1 MKIKKVLTTS
11 MLCALVCTA
20 LPVASTYADETEKVE
35 VKIHSTN
42 IEEVNNFLVSSS
54 TLVVETPS
62 VVELKKLS
70 NDQDIYSLVTEED
83 TLMPELE
90 ENAFYIKESV
100 EAKLALTDSEGETVK
115 LQKGSIVKVEM
126 TGDKMATVTV
136 DGKVLSVD
144 VALLTKE
151 VVEPEKTEK
160 EIKAEEE
167 KVAAEKK
174 ASEDKKAEEEKK
186 AAEKKAEEERVA
198 AEKKAAE
205 ERKAAEKKA
214 EEERVAA
221 EKKAAEER
229 KAAAKKAEEERVAAE
244 KKAAEQKKAAA
255 AKKVTLYATENLN
268 VRSDQS
274 ATSSKLGILSK
285 GEKVT
290 GIDKG
295 EWVEFTFNGKTGY
308 VIKSYLSATK
318 PAAEQPKANN
328 NSGNSTPAKTEKQSY
343 SSDIDKV
350 VEVALAQVGKPYIWA
365 SANPN
370 IGFDCSGLTYYAF
383 KQAGIN
389 LNRTS
394 YTQINNGVSVDSKD
408 LRKGDLVFF
417 NNGGG
422 RISHVGIYIG
432 NNQFVHAS
440 SPGTGVIVSKLF
452 GSYFG
457 NTYVGARR
465 IIK

>member
-70 NDQDIYSLVTEED
+70 DDQDIYSLVTEED

-174 ASEDKKAEEEKK
+174 TSEDKKAEEEKK
-186 AAEKKAEEERVA
+186 ASEKKAEEERVA

-205 ERKAAEKKA
+205 ERKAAE
-214 EEERVAA
+214 
-221 EKKAAEER
+221 
-229 KAAAKKAEEERVAAE
+229 KKAEEERVAAE

-318 PAAEQPKANN
+318 PAAEQPKTNN

>member
-70 NDQDIYSLVTEED
+70 HDQDIYSLVTEED

-90 ENAFYIKESV
+90 ENAFYIKESID
-100 EAKLALTDSEGETVK
+100 AKLALTDSEGETVK

-186 AAEKKAEEERVA
+186 AAE
-198 AEKKAAE
+198 
-205 ERKAAEKKA
+205 
-214 EEERVAA
+214 
-221 EKKAAEER
+221 
-229 KAAAKKAEEERVAAE
+229 KKAEEERVAAE

>member
-205 ERKAAEKKA
+205 ERKAAE
-214 EEERVAA
+214 
-221 EKKAAEER
+221 
-229 KAAAKKAEEERVAAE
+229 KKAEEERVAAE

>member
-90 ENAFYIKESV
+90 ENAFYIKESID
-100 EAKLALTDSEGETVK
+100 AKLALADSEGETVK

-167 KVAAEKK
+167 KVVAEKK
-174 ASEDKKAEEEKK
+174 AAEDKKAEEEKK
-186 AAEKKAEEERVA
+186 AAEKTAEEERVA

-205 ERKAAEKKA
+205 ERKAAE
-214 EEERVAA
+214 
-221 EKKAAEER
+221 
-229 KAAAKKAEEERVAAE
+229 KKAEEERVAAE

>member
-70 NDQDIYSLVTEED
+70 DDQDIYSLVTEED

-221 EKKAAEER
+221 EKKAAE
-229 KAAAKKAEEERVAAE
+229 
-244 KKAAEQKKAAA
+244 QKKAAA
-255 AKKVTLYATENLN
+255 EKKVTLYATENLN

>member
-90 ENAFYIKESV
+90 ENAFYIKESID
-100 EAKLALTDSEGETVK
+100 AKLALADSEGETVK

-167 KVAAEKK
+167 K
-174 ASEDKKAEEEKK
+174 K

-205 ERKAAEKKA
+205 ERKAAE
-214 EEERVAA
+214 
-221 EKKAAEER
+221 
-229 KAAAKKAEEERVAAE
+229 KKAEEERVAAE

>member
-20 LPVASTYADETEKVE
+20 LPVASTFADETEKVE

-90 ENAFYIKESV
+90 ENAFYIKESID
-100 EAKLALTDSEGETVK
+100 AKLALADSEGETVK

-167 KVAAEKK
+167 KVVAEKK
-174 ASEDKKAEEEKK
+174 AAEDKKAEEEKK

-205 ERKAAEKKA
+205 ERKAAE
-214 EEERVAA
+214 
-221 EKKAAEER
+221 
-229 KAAAKKAEEERVAAE
+229 KKAEEERVAAE

-394 YTQINNGVSVDSKD
+394 YTQINNGISVDSKD

>member
-11 MLCALVCTA
+11 MLCALICTA

-70 NDQDIYSLVTEED
+70 DDQDIYSLVTEED

-221 EKKAAEER
+221 EKKAAE
-229 KAAAKKAEEERVAAE
+229 
-244 KKAAEQKKAAA
+244 QKKAAV

-295 EWVEFTFNGKTGY
+295 EWVEFTFNGNTGY

>member
-186 AAEKKAEEERVA
+186 ASEKKAEEERVA

-205 ERKAAEKKA
+205 ERKAAE
-214 EEERVAA
+214 
-221 EKKAAEER
+221 
-229 KAAAKKAEEERVAAE
+229 KKAEEERVAAE

>member
-70 NDQDIYSLVTEED
+70 HDQDIYSLVTEED

-90 ENAFYIKESV
+90 ENAFYIKESID
-100 EAKLALTDSEGETVK
+100 AKLALADSEGETVK

-167 KVAAEKK
+167 KVVAEKK
-174 ASEDKKAEEEKK
+174 AAEDKKAEEEKK
-186 AAEKKAEEERVA
+186 AVEKKAEEERVA

-221 EKKAAEER
+221 EKKAAE
-229 KAAAKKAEEERVAAE
+229 
-244 KKAAEQKKAAA
+244 QKKAAA
-255 AKKVTLYATENLN
+255 EKKVTLYATENLN

>member
-42 IEEVNNFLVSSS
+42 IEEINNFLVSSS

-70 NDQDIYSLVTEED
+70 DDQEIYSLVTEED

-167 KVAAEKK
+167 KVASENK
-174 ASEDKKAEEEKK
+174 AAEDKKAEEEKK

-205 ERKAAEKKA
+205 
-214 EEERVAA
+214 
-221 EKKAAEER
+221 KKAAEER
-229 KAAAKKAEEERVAAE
+229 KAAEKKAEEERVAAE

-350 VEVALAQVGKPYIWA
+350 IDLALAQVGKPYIWA

-370 IGFDCSGLTYYAF
+370 IGFDCSGLVYYVY
-383 KQAGIN
+383 KQVGIS

-465 IIK
+465 IVK

>member
-90 ENAFYIKESV
+90 ENAFYIKESRD
-100 EAKLALTDSEGETVK
+100 AKLALADSEGETVK

-205 ERKAAEKKA
+205 ERKAAE
-214 EEERVAA
+214 
-221 EKKAAEER
+221 
-229 KAAAKKAEEERVAAE
+229 KKAEEERVAAE

>member
-1 MKIKKVLTTS
+1 

-70 NDQDIYSLVTEED
+70 HDQDIYSLVTEED

-90 ENAFYIKESV
+90 ENAFYIKESID
-100 EAKLALTDSEGETVK
+100 AKLALADSEGETVK

-167 KVAAEKK
+167 KVVAEKK
-174 ASEDKKAEEEKK
+174 AAEDKKAEEEKK

-205 ERKAAEKKA
+205 
-214 EEERVAA
+214 
-221 EKKAAEER
+221 
-229 KAAAKKAEEERVAAE
+229 KKAEEERVAAE

>member
-90 ENAFYIKESV
+90 ENAFYIKESID
-100 EAKLALTDSEGETVK
+100 AKLALADSEGETVK

-167 KVAAEKK
+167 KVVAEKK
-174 ASEDKKAEEEKK
+174 AAEDKKAEEEKK

-205 ERKAAEKKA
+205 ERKAAE
-214 EEERVAA
+214 
-221 EKKAAEER
+221 
-229 KAAAKKAEEERVAAE
+229 KKAEEERVAAE

-308 VIKSYLSATK
+308 VIKSYLSPTK

>member
-70 NDQDIYSLVTEED
+70 DDQDIYSLVTEED

-221 EKKAAEER
+221 EKKAAE
-229 KAAAKKAEEERVAAE
+229 
-244 KKAAEQKKAAA
+244 QKKAAV

-295 EWVEFTFNGKTGY
+295 EWVEFTFNGNTGY

>member
-42 IEEVNNFLVSSS
+42 IEEINNFLVSSS

-70 NDQDIYSLVTEED
+70 DDQDIYSLVTEED

-167 KVAAEKK
+167 KVASENK
-174 ASEDKKAEEEKK
+174 AAEDKKAEEEKK
-186 AAEKKAEEERVA
+186 AAEKKAEEERVAAEQKKA

-221 EKKAAEER
+221 EQKKAAE
-229 KAAAKKAEEERVAAE
+229 
-244 KKAAEQKKAAA
+244 KKAAA

-295 EWVEFTFNGKTGY
+295 EWVEFTFKGKTGY

-350 VEVALAQVGKPYIWA
+350 IDLALAQVGKPYIWA

-370 IGFDCSGLTYYAF
+370 IGFDCSGLVYYVY
-383 KQAGIN
+383 KQVGIS

-394 YTQINNGVSVDSKD
+394 YTQINNGISVDSKD

-465 IIK
+465 IVK

>member
-1 MKIKKVLTTS
+1 

-90 ENAFYIKESV
+90 ENAFYIKESID
-100 EAKLALTDSEGETVK
+100 AKLALADSEGETVK

-205 ERKAAEKKA
+205 ERKAAE
-214 EEERVAA
+214 
-221 EKKAAEER
+221 
-229 KAAAKKAEEERVAAE
+229 KKAEEERVAAE

>member
-70 NDQDIYSLVTEED
+70 HDQDIYSLVTEED

-90 ENAFYIKESV
+90 ENAFYIKESID
-100 EAKLALTDSEGETVK
+100 AKLALADSEGETVK

-167 KVAAEKK
+167 KVVAEKK
-174 ASEDKKAEEEKK
+174 AAEDKKAEEEKK

-205 ERKAAEKKA
+205 ERKAAEQ
-214 EEERVAA
+214 
-221 EKKAAEER
+221 
-229 KAAAKKAEEERVAAE
+229 KKAEEERVAAE

>member
-20 LPVASTYADETEKVE
+20 LPVVSTYADETEKVE

-70 NDQDIYSLVTEED
+70 DDQDIYSLVTEED

-115 LQKGSIVKVEM
+115 LQKGLIVKVEM

-205 ERKAAEKKA
+205 ERKAAE
-214 EEERVAA
+214 
-221 EKKAAEER
+221 
-229 KAAAKKAEEERVAAE
+229 KKAEEERVAAE

>member
-11 MLCALVCTA
+11 MLCALVCAA

-70 NDQDIYSLVTEED
+70 DDQDIYSLVTEED

-205 ERKAAEKKA
+205 ERKAAE
-214 EEERVAA
+214 
-221 EKKAAEER
+221 
-229 KAAAKKAEEERVAAE
+229 KKAEEERVAAE

>member
-70 NDQDIYSLVTEED
+70 DDQDIYSLVTEED

-167 KVAAEKK
+167 KVVAEKK

-221 EKKAAEER
+221 EKKAAE
-229 KAAAKKAEEERVAAE
+229 
-244 KKAAEQKKAAA
+244 QKKASA

-457 NTYVGARR
+457 KTFVGATRL
-465 IIK
+465 IK

>member
-70 NDQDIYSLVTEED
+70 DDQDIYSLVTEED

-174 ASEDKKAEEEKK
+174 ASEDKKAEEE
-186 AAEKKAEEERVA
+186 
-198 AEKKAAE
+198 
-205 ERKAAEKKA
+205 RKAAE
-214 EEERVAA
+214 
-221 EKKAAEER
+221 
-229 KAAAKKAEEERVAAE
+229 KKAEEERVAAE

-295 EWVEFTFNGKTGY
+295 EWVEFTFNGNTGY

>member
-167 KVAAEKK
+167 KVVAEKK
-174 ASEDKKAEEEKK
+174 AAEDKKAEEEKK

-221 EKKAAEER
+221 EKKAS
-229 KAAAKKAEEERVAAE
+229 
-244 KKAAEQKKAAA
+244 EQKKAAA

>member
-20 LPVASTYADETEKVE
+20 LPVASTFADETEKVE

-70 NDQDIYSLVTEED
+70 DDQDIYSLVTEED

-167 KVAAEKK
+167 KVVAEKK
-174 ASEDKKAEEEKK
+174 AAEDKKAEEEKK

-205 ERKAAEKKA
+205 
-214 EEERVAA
+214 
-221 EKKAAEER
+221 
-229 KAAAKKAEEERVAAE
+229 KKAEEERVAAE

>member
-70 NDQDIYSLVTEED
+70 DDQEIYSLVTEED

-90 ENAFYIKESV
+90 ENAFYIKESID
-100 EAKLALTDSEGETVK
+100 AKLALADSEGETVK

-167 KVAAEKK
+167 KVVAEKK
-174 ASEDKKAEEEKK
+174 AFEDKKAEEEKK

-205 ERKAAEKKA
+205 
-214 EEERVAA
+214 
-221 EKKAAEER
+221 
-229 KAAAKKAEEERVAAE
+229 KKAEEERVAAE

>member
-70 NDQDIYSLVTEED
+70 DDQDIYSLVTEED

-167 KVAAEKK
+167 KVVAEKK
-174 ASEDKKAEEEKK
+174 TAEDKKAEEEKK

-205 ERKAAEKKA
+205 ERKAAE
-214 EEERVAA
+214 
-221 EKKAAEER
+221 
-229 KAAAKKAEEERVAAE
+229 KKAEEERVAAE

>member
-70 NDQDIYSLVTEED
+70 DDQDIYSLVTEED

-205 ERKAAEKKA
+205 
-214 EEERVAA
+214 
-221 EKKAAEER
+221 
-229 KAAAKKAEEERVAAE
+229 
-244 KKAAEQKKAAA
+244 QKKAAA

-295 EWVEFTFNGKTGY
+295 EWVEFTFNGNTGY

>member
-20 LPVASTYADETEKVE
+20 LPVVSTYADETEKVE

-70 NDQDIYSLVTEED
+70 DDQDIYSLVTEED

-205 ERKAAEKKA
+205 ERKAAE
-214 EEERVAA
+214 
-221 EKKAAEER
+221 
-229 KAAAKKAEEERVAAE
+229 KKAEEERVAAE

>member
-83 TLMPELE
+83 TLMPELD
-90 ENAFYIKESV
+90 ENAFYIKESID
-100 EAKLALTDSEGETVK
+100 AKLALADSEGETVK

-205 ERKAAEKKA
+205 
-214 EEERVAA
+214 
-221 EKKAAEER
+221 
-229 KAAAKKAEEERVAAE
+229 KKAEEERVAAE

>member
-70 NDQDIYSLVTEED
+70 HDQDIYSLVTEED

-90 ENAFYIKESV
+90 ENAFYIKESID
-100 EAKLALTDSEGETVK
+100 AKLALADSEGETVK

-167 KVAAEKK
+167 KVVAEKK
-174 ASEDKKAEEEKK
+174 AAEDKKAEEEKK
-186 AAEKKAEEERVA
+186 AAE
-198 AEKKAAE
+198 
-205 ERKAAEKKA
+205 
-214 EEERVAA
+214 
-221 EKKAAEER
+221 
-229 KAAAKKAEEERVAAE
+229 KKAEEERVAAE

>member
-42 IEEVNNFLVSSS
+42 IEEINNFLVSSS

-70 NDQDIYSLVTEED
+70 DDQDIYSLVTEED

-167 KVAAEKK
+167 KVASENK
-174 ASEDKKAEEEKK
+174 AAEDKKAEEEKK
-186 AAEKKAEEERVA
+186 AAEKKAEEERVAAEQKKA

-221 EKKAAEER
+221 EKKAAE
-229 KAAAKKAEEERVAAE
+229 
-244 KKAAEQKKAAA
+244 QKKAAS

-350 VEVALAQVGKPYIWA
+350 IDLALAQVGKPYIWA

-370 IGFDCSGLTYYAF
+370 IGFDCSGLVYYVY
-383 KQAGIN
+383 KQVGIS

-465 IIK
+465 IVK

>member
-70 NDQDIYSLVTEED
+70 DDQDIYSLVTEED

-167 KVAAEKK
+167 KVVAEKK
-174 ASEDKKAEEEKK
+174 AAEDKKAEEEKK

-205 ERKAAEKKA
+205 ERK
-214 EEERVAA
+214 
-221 EKKAAEER
+221 
-229 KAAAKKAEEERVAAE
+229 AAE

>member
-70 NDQDIYSLVTEED
+70 DDQDIYSLVTEED

-90 ENAFYIKESV
+90 ENAFYIKESID
-100 EAKLALTDSEGETVK
+100 AKLALADSEGETVK

-186 AAEKKAEEERVA
+186 TAEKKAEEERVA
-198 AEKKAAE
+198 AE
-205 ERKAAEKKA
+205 ERKAAE
-214 EEERVAA
+214 
-221 EKKAAEER
+221 
-229 KAAAKKAEEERVAAE
+229 KKAEEERVAAE

>member
-70 NDQDIYSLVTEED
+70 DDQDIYSLVTEED

-221 EKKAAEER
+221 EKKAAEQ
-229 KAAAKKAEEERVAAE
+229 
-244 KKAAEQKKAAA
+244 KKAAAAA

>member
-70 NDQDIYSLVTEED
+70 DDQDIYSLVTEED

-174 ASEDKKAEEEKK
+174 TS
-186 AAEKKAEEERVA
+186 

-205 ERKAAEKKA
+205 ERKAAE
-214 EEERVAA
+214 
-221 EKKAAEER
+221 
-229 KAAAKKAEEERVAAE
+229 KKAEEERVAAE

>member
-70 NDQDIYSLVTEED
+70 HDQDIYSLVTEED

-205 ERKAAEKKA
+205 ERKAAE
-214 EEERVAA
+214 
-221 EKKAAEER
+221 
-229 KAAAKKAEEERVAAE
+229 KKAEEERVAAE

>member
-42 IEEVNNFLVSSS
+42 IEEINNFLVSSS

-70 NDQDIYSLVTEED
+70 DDQDIYSLVTEED

-90 ENAFYIKESV
+90 ENAFYIKESID
-100 EAKLALTDSEGETVK
+100 AKLALADSEGETVK

-167 KVAAEKK
+167 KVASEKK
-174 ASEDKKAEEEKK
+174 AVEDKKAEEEKK

-198 AEKKAAE
+198 AEKKAEE
-205 ERKAAEKKA
+205 ERKAAE
-214 EEERVAA
+214 
-221 EKKAAEER
+221 
-229 KAAAKKAEEERVAAE
+229 KKAEEERVAAE

-370 IGFDCSGLTYYAF
+370 IGFDCSGLVYYVY
-383 KQAGIN
+383 KQVGIS

-465 IIK
+465 IVK